1 MSEATLQV
9 DLQRELLRLTTLF
22 SSGDVV
28 INDWSILD
36 QGNAKA
42 PYINIETAEGFD
54 ATGAQSQWELVWK
67 IPFMLIEKFTD
78 WDETRGLIATHRSVI
93 LTALLETDKYLDAS
107 GLLAYGIREING
119 QNEVPIYDRYPED
132 EAESLPVF
140 LGFRMSVTAH
150 EIRRS

>member
-1 MSEATLQV
+1 
-9 DLQRELLRLTTLF
+9 
-22 SSGDVV
+22 
-28 INDWSILD
+28 
-36 QGNAKA
+36 
-42 PYINIETAEGFD
+42 
-54 ATGAQSQWELVWK
+54 
-67 IPFMLIEKFTD
+67 
-78 WDETRGLIATHRSVI
+78 